1 MFLVLATIYMKGHE
15 NRHINATFT
24 TNIMN
29 YTCVYAYFS
38 TFVPGNYLNRTDF
51 NTMHYFSRLENTIKS
66 NWNGIAVA
74 NYRGESFT
82 YGELATQI
90 ARFHVFFEAVGLKK
104 GDKVALCAKNSAR
117 WGITFFAANTYEAVL
132 VPILADFHPESVN
145 SLVDHSESKVL
156 LTDTDIWT
164 KLDITKMPQIQAVF
178 SSSDFSLL
186 YAADEKIQKAC
197 DELDAMFAAKYP
209 NGFSAEYVSYPT
221 DNDKELAIINYTSG
235 TTSAPKG
242 VMLRYECVSENVSFG
257 QKRLPCGLGD
267 TLVSMLPMA
276 HMYGMMFELIYP
288 VCNGAA
294 IYYLGKT
301 PTPALLLGALKEIK
315 PYLVITVPL
324 VMEKIFK
331 SKVAPIVNKPV
342 MKVVCAIPGLN
353 QVIFKKVRNTLL
365 EAFGGRIREIVMGGA
380 ALNPDVEK
388 WFRRFKLPFTVGYGM
403 TEAAPLLAYEDWW
416 EFAPKSCGKAV
427 DSVEVRIDSEDP
439 YTKVGEI
446 QAKGI
451 SLMSGYYKNEEATAA
466 AFTED
471 GWMRTGDLGLL
482 DKKGNIYIKGRSKN
496 MILSANGQNIY
507 PEEIEA
513 VVNNQ
518 PYVIESVVVDRG
530 AKLVALIYADADAMK
545 AAGVDEQTF
554 KAQVIAEVNVSMP
567 AYSKIG
573 LVEIMAEPFEK
584 TPKMSIKR
592 FMYK

>member
-1 MFLVLATIYMKGHE
+1 MK
-15 NRHINATFT
+15 
-24 TNIMN
+24 
-29 YTCVYAYFS
+29 
-38 TFVPGNYLNRTDF
+38 
-51 NTMHYFSRLENTIKS
+51 HYFTRLEEAVKT
-66 NWNGIAVA
+66 NWERPALG
-74 NYRGESFT
+74 NYRGELFT
-82 YGELATQI
+82 FGQLATQI
-90 ARFHVFFEAVGLKK
+90 AKFHVFFEAIGLKK
-104 GDKVALCAKNSAR
+104 GEKVALCAKNSAR
-117 WGITFFAANTYEAVL
+117 WGVTFFAANTYEAVV
-132 VPILADFHPESVN
+132 VPILADFHPDSVN
-145 SLVDHSESKVL
+145 TLVDHSESTIL
-156 LTDTDIWT
+156 LTDSDIWA
-164 KLDITKMPQIQAVF
+164 KLDIAKMPTVKAVI

-186 YAADEKIQKAC
+186 YAATPEIQAAN
-197 DELDAMFAAKYP
+197 DNIDALFAEKYP
-209 NGFSAEYVSYPT
+209 NGFTAADVAYPT

-242 VMLRYECVSENVSFG
+242 VMLRYECISANVTFG
-257 QKRLPCGLGD
+257 QKRLPSYPED
-267 TLVSMLPMA
+267 KIVSMLPMA

-288 VCNGAA
+288 LCGGSS

-301 PTPALLLGALKEIK
+301 PTPALLLGAMKEVK

-342 MKVVCAIPGLN
+342 MKVLCAIPGVN
-353 QVIFKKVRNTLL
+353 QLIFKKVRTTLL
-365 EAFGGRIREIVMGGA
+365 NAFGGNIREIVMGGA

-388 WFRRFKLPFTVGYGM
+388 WFMKFKLPFTVGYGM
-403 TEAAPLLAYEDWW
+403 TEAAPLMAYEDWW
-416 EFAPKSCGKAV
+416 EFASKSCGKPI
-427 DSVEVRIDSEDP
+427 DTVEVRIDSEDP

-446 QAKGI
+446 QARGMNI
-451 SLMSGYYKNEEATAA
+451 MSGYYKNEEATKA

-482 DKKGNIYIKGRSKN
+482 DKKGNIFIKGRSKN

-513 VVNNQ
+513 VLNNQ

-530 AKLVALIYADADAMK
+530 AKLVALVYMDKDALK
-545 AAGVDEQTF
+545 E
-554 KAQVIAEVNVSMP
+554 AQVDLEMYKTTLIAEVNKSMP

-573 LVEIMAEPFEK
+573 LIEVMAEPFEK

>member
-1 MFLVLATIYMKGHE
+1 
-15 NRHINATFT
+15 
-24 TNIMN
+24 
-29 YTCVYAYFS
+29 
-38 TFVPGNYLNRTDF
+38 
-51 NTMHYFSRLENTIKS
+51 MHYFSRLENTIKS

-209 NGFSAEYVSYPT
+209 DGFTSEHVSYPT

-257 QKRLPCGLGD
+257 QKRLPCGPGD

-288 VCNGAA
+288 VCNGAS

-342 MKVVCAIPGLN
+342 MKVLCAIPGVN
-353 QVIFKKVRNTLL
+353 QLIFKKVRNTLL

-388 WFRRFKLPFTVGYGM
+388 WFRRFRLPFTVGYGM

-416 EFAPKSCGKAV
+416 EFASKSCGKAV
-427 DSVEVRIDSEDP
+427 DSVVVRIDSEDP

-466 AFTED
+466 ACTED

-530 AKLVALIYADADAMK
+530 AKLVALVYADADAMK
-545 AAGVDEQTF
+545 AAGVDAETF
-554 KAQVIAEVNVSMP
+554 KAQIISEVNLSMP

-573 LVEIMAEPFEK
+573 LVEIMTEPFEK